1 MKRIGI
7 IVMTLVTAM
16 VTEASAA
23 GVCEYAGTSL
33 PYPCLGDH
41 EAYQV
46 PDSLEVVYID
56 HVGRHGARFL
66 SKASYTRDML
76 KFLDD
81 AGPLTPAGVRLRAL
95 CHRLDSVTAGRY
107 GALDS
112 IGMVEQTGI
121 GDRMSRRGAE
131 ALRQLDSVT
140 AIASYVPRC
149 VMSMDMCSHAVI
161 WNHPK
166 TEMGQGSGPRYNTL
180 VRFFDTDSAYLAY
193 DRSNKWKRVWEAYDA
208 KVSPVDAV
216 RRLIPNCNA
225 VSDKKLRKMARVMYK
240 IVAGANAV
248 FGSVDWQAFYTPD
261 EYRRAWQSE
270 NLRHYLTYSAN
281 GLSLTPSRM
290 SRSLVADI
298 AASLEHASR
307 PGYDGPAMTLRF
319 GHAETLMPLLS
330 QLAVPGCRYVTT
342 DWDRVADHWR
352 DYEVVPMATNLQ
364 LLLLRSKG
372 TDRLYVQSLHNE
384 QPAMPLMTYS
394 QAQEWLHQSLTR

>member
-16 VTEASAA
+16 VTASSAQI
-23 GVCEYAGTSL
+23 CEYAGTSL

-81 AGPLTPAGVRLRAL
+81 AGPLTAAGVRLRAL

-193 DRSNKWKRVWEAYDA
+193 DRSNEWKRIWEAYDA

-290 SRSLVADI
+290 SRHLVADI

-352 DYEVVPMATNLQ
+352 DYEVVPMAANLQ

-372 TDRLYVQSLHNE
+372 TDRMYVQTLHNE
-384 QPAMPLMTYS
+384 QPAMPLMTFIR
-394 QAQEWLHQSLTR
+394 AMEWLEQSLTR

>member
-1 MKRIGI
+1 
-7 IVMTLVTAM
+7 MTLVTAM
-16 VTEASAA
+16 VTASSAQI
-23 GVCEYAGTSL
+23 CEYAGTSL

-193 DRSNKWKRVWEAYDA
+193 DRSNEWKRIWEAYDA

-372 TDRLYVQSLHNE
+372 TDRMYVQTLHNE
-384 QPAMPLMTYS
+384 QPAMPLMTFIR
-394 QAQEWLHQSLTR
+394 AMEWLEQSLTR

>member
-16 VTEASAA
+16 VTASSAQI
-23 GVCEYAGTSL
+23 CEYAGTSL

-131 ALRQLDSVT
+131 ALCQLDSVT

-193 DRSNKWKRVWEAYDA
+193 DRSNEWKRVWEAYDA

-290 SRSLVADI
+290 SRHLVADI

-342 DWDRVADHWR
+342 DWSGVAGRWR
-352 DYEVVPMATNLQ
+352 DYEVVPMAANLQ

-372 TDRLYVQSLHNE
+372 TDRLYVQTLHNE
-384 QPAMPLMTYS
+384 QPAMPLMTFIR
-394 QAQEWLHQSLTR
+394 ATEWLEQSLTR

>member
-7 IVMTLVTAM
+7 IVMAVVTAI
-16 VTEASAA
+16 VTAASAQI
-23 GVCEYAGTSL
+23 CEYAGTSL
-33 PYPCLGDH
+33 PYPGAGDQ

-46 PDSLEVVYID
+46 PDSLEVVYVD

-66 SKASYTRDML
+66 SKASYTQDML
-76 KFLDD
+76 KFLDSE
-81 AGPLTPAGVRLRAL
+81 GPLTAAGVKLRAL
-95 CHRLDSVTAGRY
+95 CHRLDSVTAGHY

-149 VMSMDMCSHAVI
+149 VMSMDICSHAVI

-166 TEMGQGSGPRYNTL
+166 TEMRQGSGPRYNQL
-180 VRFFDTDSAYLAY
+180 VRFFDTDSAYIAY
-193 DRSNKWKRVWEAYDA
+193 DRSNEWKRVWEAYDA
-208 KVSPVDAV
+208 KVSPVAVV
-216 RRLIPNCNA
+216 RRLMANGNA
-225 VSDKKLRKMARVMYK
+225 VSDKEARRMARVMYK
-240 IVAGANAV
+240 IIAGANAV
-248 FGSVDWQAFYTPD
+248 FGSVDWRAFYTPQ
-261 EYRRAWQSE
+261 EYRHAWQSE

-290 SRSLVADI
+290 SRGLVADM
-298 AASLEHASR
+298 AASLEHASQ

-330 QLAVPGCRYVTT
+330 QLALPGCRYVTT
-342 DWDRVADHWR
+342 DWTRVADHWR
-352 DYEVVPMATNLQ
+352 DYEVVPMAANLQ
-364 LLLLRSKG
+364 LLLLRSKN
-372 TDRLYVQSLHNE
+372 TDRMYVQTLHNE
-384 QPAMPLMTYS
+384 LPAMPLQTYS
-394 QAQEWLHQSLTR
+394 QAVEWLEQSLAR

>member
-7 IVMTLVTAM
+7 IMTALMLAVLA
-16 VTEASAA
+16 ASSAQI
-23 GVCEYAGTSL
+23 CEYDGTSL
-33 PYPCLGDH
+33 PYPYDSDH

-81 AGPLTPAGVRLRAL
+81 AGPLMPAGVRLRAL
-95 CHRLDSVTAGRY
+95 CHRLDSVTSGRY

-112 IGMVEQTGI
+112 IGIVEQTGI

-149 VMSMDMCSHAVI
+149 VMSMDICSHAVI

-166 TEMGQGSGPRYNTL
+166 TEMRQGSGPRYNSL
-180 VRFFDTDSAYLAY
+180 VRFFDTDSAYITY
-193 DRSNKWKRVWEAYDA
+193 DRSNEWKRVWEAYDA
-208 KVSPVDAV
+208 KVSPVGAM
-216 RRLIPNCNA
+216 RRLVSDSGQI
-225 VSDKKLRKMARVMYK
+225 SDKKLRKMARVMYK

-248 FGSVDWQAFYTPD
+248 FDDVDWRAFYTPQ
-261 EYRRAWQSE
+261 EYRHAWQSE

-290 SRSLVADI
+290 SCSLVADI
-298 AASLEHASR
+298 AKSLERASR

-352 DYEVVPMATNLQ
+352 DYEVVPMAANLQ

-372 TDRLYVQSLHNE
+372 TDRLYVQALHNE
-384 QPAMPLMTYS
+384 QPAMPLMTYG
-394 QAQEWLHQSLTR
+394 QAQEWLEQSFTR

>member
-7 IVMTLVTAM
+7 IVMTVLTAM
-16 VTEASAA
+16 VTASSAQI
-23 GVCEYAGTSL
+23 CEYAGTSL

-193 DRSNKWKRVWEAYDA
+193 DRSNEWKRIWEAYDA

-216 RRLIPNCNA
+216 RRLVSDPGQT
-225 VSDKKLRKMARVMYK
+225 SDKKLRKMARVMYK

-394 QAQEWLHQSLTR
+394 QAQEWLEQSLTR

>member
-16 VTEASAA
+16 VTASSAQI
-23 GVCEYAGTSL
+23 CEYAGTSL

-193 DRSNKWKRVWEAYDA
+193 DRSNEWKRVWEEYDA

-298 AASLEHASR
+298 AASLEHASL

-319 GHAETLMPLLS
+319 GHTETLMPLLS

>member
-16 VTEASAA
+16 VTASSAQI
-23 GVCEYAGTSL
+23 CEYAGTSL

-81 AGPLTPAGVRLRAL
+81 SGSLTAAGVRLRAL

-166 TEMGQGSGPRYNTL
+166 AEMGQGSGPRYNTL

-193 DRSNKWKRVWEAYDA
+193 DRSNEWKRVWEAYDA

-216 RRLIPNCNA
+216 RRLIPNGNA

-298 AASLEHASR
+298 AASLERAAQ

>member
-7 IVMTLVTAM
+7 IVMTVLTAM
-16 VTEASAA
+16 VTASSAQI
-23 GVCEYAGTSL
+23 CEYAGTSL

-193 DRSNKWKRVWEAYDA
+193 DRSNEWKRVWEAYDA

-290 SRSLVADI
+290 SRHLVADI

-342 DWDRVADHWR
+342 DWSGVAGRWR
-352 DYEVVPMATNLQ
+352 DYEVVPMAANLQ

-394 QAQEWLHQSLTR
+394 QAQEWLDQSLTR

>member
-1 MKRIGI
+1 
-7 IVMTLVTAM
+7 
-16 VTEASAA
+16 
-23 GVCEYAGTSL
+23 
-33 PYPCLGDH
+33 
-41 EAYQV
+41 
-46 PDSLEVVYID
+46 
-56 HVGRHGARFL
+56 
-66 SKASYTRDML
+66 
-76 KFLDD
+76 
-81 AGPLTPAGVRLRAL
+81 
-95 CHRLDSVTAGRY
+95 
-107 GALDS
+107 
-112 IGMVEQTGI
+112 
-121 GDRMSRRGAE
+121 
-131 ALRQLDSVT
+131 
-140 AIASYVPRC
+140 
-149 VMSMDMCSHAVI
+149 
-161 WNHPK
+161 
-166 TEMGQGSGPRYNTL
+166 
-180 VRFFDTDSAYLAY
+180 
-193 DRSNKWKRVWEAYDA
+193 
-208 KVSPVDAV
+208 
-216 RRLIPNCNA
+216 
-225 VSDKKLRKMARVMYK
+225 MARVMYK

-342 DWDRVADHWR
+342 DWSGVAGHWR

-372 TDRLYVQSLHNE
+372 TDRLYVQTLHNE

-394 QAQEWLHQSLTR
+394 QAQEWLEQSLTR

>member
-16 VTEASAA
+16 VTASSAQI
-23 GVCEYAGTSL
+23 CEYAGTSL

-193 DRSNKWKRVWEAYDA
+193 DRSNEWKRIWEAYDA

-290 SRSLVADI
+290 SRHLVADI

-342 DWDRVADHWR
+342 DWSGVAGHWR

-372 TDRLYVQSLHNE
+372 TDRLYVQTLHNE

>member
-16 VTEASAA
+16 VTASSAQI
-23 GVCEYAGTSL
+23 CEYAGTSL

-81 AGPLTPAGVRLRAL
+81 SGPLTAAGVRLRAL

-112 IGMVEQTGI
+112 MGLGEQLGS
-121 GDRMSRRGAE
+121 GDWWSRRGAE

-193 DRSNKWKRVWEAYDA
+193 DRSNEWKRVWEAYDA

-290 SRSLVADI
+290 SRHLVADI

>member
-16 VTEASAA
+16 VTASSAQI
-23 GVCEYAGTSL
+23 CEYAGTSL

-166 TEMGQGSGPRYNTL
+166 TEMGQGSGPRYNKL
-180 VRFFDTDSAYLAY
+180 VRFFETDSAYLAY
-193 DRSNKWKRVWEAYDA
+193 DRSNEWKRVWEAYDA

-342 DWDRVADHWR
+342 DWSGVAGHWR
-352 DYEVVPMATNLQ
+352 DYEVVPMAANLQ

-372 TDRLYVQSLHNE
+372 TDRMYVQTLHNE
-384 QPAMPLMTYS
+384 QPAMPLMTFIR
-394 QAQEWLHQSLTR
+394 AMEWLEQSLTR

>member
-7 IVMTLVTAM
+7 IVMTVLTAM
-16 VTEASAA
+16 VTASSAQI
-23 GVCEYAGTSL
+23 CEYAGTSL

-81 AGPLTPAGVRLRAL
+81 AGPLTAAGVRLRAL

-149 VMSMDMCSHAVI
+149 VMSMDICSHAVI

-193 DRSNKWKRVWEAYDA
+193 DRSNEWKRVWEEYDA

-342 DWDRVADHWR
+342 DWSGVAGHWR
-352 DYEVVPMATNLQ
+352 DYEVVPMAANLQ

-372 TDRLYVQSLHNE
+372 TDRLYVQTLHNE
-384 QPAMPLMTYS
+384 QPAMPLMTFIR
-394 QAQEWLHQSLTR
+394 AMEWLEQSLTR

>member
-16 VTEASAA
+16 VTASSAQI
-23 GVCEYAGTSL
+23 CEYAGTSL

-81 AGPLTPAGVRLRAL
+81 SGPLTAAGVRLRAL

-193 DRSNKWKRVWEAYDA
+193 DRSNEWKRVWEAYDA

-270 NLRHYLTYSAN
+270 NLGHYLTYSAN

>member
-16 VTEASAA
+16 VTAASAQI
-23 GVCEYAGTSL
+23 CEYAGTSL
-33 PYPCLGDH
+33 PYPCLNDH

-95 CHRLDSVTAGRY
+95 CHRLDSMTAGRY

-140 AIASYVPRC
+140 TIASYVPRC
-149 VMSMDMCSHAVI
+149 VMSMDICSHAVI

-166 TEMGQGSGPRYNTL
+166 TEMRQGSGPRYNKL
-180 VRFFDTDSAYLAY
+180 VRFFETDSAYIAY
-193 DRSNKWKRVWEAYDA
+193 DRSNEWKRIWEAYDA

-298 AASLEHASR
+298 TASLEHASR

-330 QLAVPGCRYVTT
+330 QLGLPECRYVTT
-342 DWDRVADHWR
+342 DWDRVADNWH
-352 DYEVVPMATNLQ
+352 DYEVVPMAANLQ
-364 LLLLRSKG
+364 LLLLRNKG
-372 TDRLYVQSLHNE
+372 TDRLYVQTLHNE

-394 QAQEWLHQSLTR
+394 QAQEWLEQSLTR

>member
-7 IVMTLVTAM
+7 IVMAMVTAM
-16 VTEASAA
+16 VTASSAQI
-23 GVCEYAGTSL
+23 CEYAGTSL
-33 PYPCLGDH
+33 PYPYHGDR

-46 PDSLEVVYID
+46 PDSLEVVYVD

-66 SKASYTRDML
+66 SKASYTQDML
-76 KFLDD
+76 KFLDSE
-81 AGPLTPAGVRLRAL
+81 GPLTAAGVKLRAL
-95 CHRLDSVTAGRY
+95 CHRLDSVTAGHY

-149 VMSMDMCSHAVI
+149 VMSMDICSHAVI

-166 TEMGQGSGPRYNTL
+166 TEMGQGSGPRYNQL
-180 VRFFDTDSAYLAY
+180 VRFFDTDSAYIAY
-193 DRSNKWKRVWEAYDA
+193 DRSNEWKRVWEKYDA
-208 KVSPVDAV
+208 KVSPVNAV
-216 RRLIPNCNA
+216 RRLIPDGNA

-240 IVAGANAV
+240 IVSGANAV
-248 FGSVDWQAFYTPD
+248 FGDVDWRAFYTPQ

-290 SRSLVADI
+290 SCSLVADI
-298 AASLEHASR
+298 AKSLERASR

-342 DWDRVADHWR
+342 DWNRVAEHWH
-352 DYEVVPMATNLQ
+352 DYEVVPMAANLQ

-372 TDRLYVQSLHNE
+372 SDRMYVQTLHNE
-384 QPAMPLMTYS
+384 QPAMPLMTYR
-394 QAQEWLHQSLTR
+394 QAQEWLDQSLTR

>member
-16 VTEASAA
+16 VTASSAQI
-23 GVCEYAGTSL
+23 CEYAGTSL

-81 AGPLTPAGVRLRAL
+81 SGPLTAAGVRLRAL

-193 DRSNKWKRVWEAYDA
+193 DRSNEWKRVWEAYDA

-342 DWDRVADHWR
+342 DWSGVAGHWR

-372 TDRLYVQSLHNE
+372 TDRLYVQTLHNE

-394 QAQEWLHQSLTR
+394 QAQEWLEQSLTR

>member
-1 MKRIGI
+1 MA
-7 IVMTLVTAM
+7 VLAV
-16 VTEASAA
+16 SAA
-23 GVCEYAGTSL
+23 GVSDYAGTSL
-33 PYPCLGDH
+33 PYPGPGDR

-66 SKASYTRDML
+66 SKASYTWDML
-76 KFLDD
+76 RFLDS
-81 AGPLTPAGVRLRAL
+81 AGPLTSAGAKMRAL
-95 CHRLDSVTAGRY
+95 CHRLDSVMAGRY

-112 IGMVEQTGI
+112 IGMSEQTGI
-121 GDRMSRRGAE
+121 GTRMAERGAE

-193 DRSNKWKRVWEAYDA
+193 DRSNEWERVWEAYDA

-216 RRLIPNCNA
+216 RRLIPNGNA
-225 VSDKKLRKMARVMYK
+225 VSDKGLRKMARVMYK

-248 FGSVDWQAFYTPD
+248 FGDVDWRAFYTPQ

-290 SRSLVADI
+290 SCSLVADI
-298 AASLEHASR
+298 ARSLERASH
-307 PGYDGPAMTLRF
+307 PGYEGPAMTLRF

-330 QLAVPGCRYVTT
+330 QLDVPGCRYVTT
-342 DWDRVADHWR
+342 DWERVADHWR
-352 DYEVVPMATNLQ
+352 DYEVVPMAANLQ
-364 LLLLRSKG
+364 LLLMRSKG

-394 QAQEWLHQSLTR
+394 QAQEWLDQSLTR

>member
-7 IVMTLVTAM
+7 IVMTVLTAM
-16 VTEASAA
+16 VTASSAQI
-23 GVCEYAGTSL
+23 CEYAGTSL

-81 AGPLTPAGVRLRAL
+81 SGPLTPAGVRLRAL

-149 VMSMDMCSHAVI
+149 VMSMDICSHAVI

-166 TEMGQGSGPRYNTL
+166 TEMRQGSGPRYNTL

-193 DRSNKWKRVWEAYDA
+193 DRSNEWKRVWEAYDA

-216 RRLIPNCNA
+216 RRLVSDPGQT
-225 VSDKKLRKMARVMYK
+225 SDKKLRKMARVMYK

-298 AASLEHASR
+298 AASLERAAQ

-372 TDRLYVQSLHNE
+372 TDRLYVQILHNE

>member
-16 VTEASAA
+16 VTASSAQI
-23 GVCEYAGTSL
+23 CEYAGTSL
-33 PYPCLGDH
+33 PYPCHGDR

-81 AGPLTPAGVRLRAL
+81 SGPLTPAGVKLRAL

-112 IGMVEQTGI
+112 IGMVEQTGL

-180 VRFFDTDSAYLAY
+180 VRFFETDSAYLAY
-193 DRSNKWKRVWEAYDA
+193 DRSNEWKRVWEEYDA

-342 DWDRVADHWR
+342 DWSGVAGHWR
-352 DYEVVPMATNLQ
+352 DYEVVPMAANLQ

-372 TDRLYVQSLHNE
+372 TDRMYVQTLHNE
-384 QPAMPLMTYS
+384 QPAMPLMTFIR
-394 QAQEWLHQSLTR
+394 AMEWLEQSLTR

>member
-16 VTEASAA
+16 VTASSAQI
-23 GVCEYAGTSL
+23 CEYAGTSL

-81 AGPLTPAGVRLRAL
+81 SGPLTPAGVKLRAL

-112 IGMVEQTGI
+112 IGMVEQTGL

-140 AIASYVPRC
+140 AIASYLPRC

-180 VRFFDTDSAYLAY
+180 VRFFETDSAYLAY
-193 DRSNKWKRVWEAYDA
+193 DRSNEWKRVWEEYDA

-342 DWDRVADHWR
+342 DWSGVAGHWR

-372 TDRLYVQSLHNE
+372 TDRLYVQTLHNE
-384 QPAMPLMTYS
+384 QPAMPLMTFIR
-394 QAQEWLHQSLTR
+394 AMEWLEQSLTR

>member
-16 VTEASAA
+16 VTASSAQI
-23 GVCEYAGTSL
+23 CEYAGTSL
-33 PYPCLGDH
+33 PYPCHGDR

-81 AGPLTPAGVRLRAL
+81 SGPLTPAGVKLRAL

-193 DRSNKWKRVWEAYDA
+193 DRSNEWKRVWEEYDA

-342 DWDRVADHWR
+342 DWSGVAGHWR
-352 DYEVVPMATNLQ
+352 DYEVVPMAANLQ

-372 TDRLYVQSLHNE
+372 TDRMYVQTLHNE
-384 QPAMPLMTYS
+384 QPAMPLMTFIR
-394 QAQEWLHQSLTR
+394 AMEWLEQSLTR

>member
-16 VTEASAA
+16 VTASSAQI
-23 GVCEYAGTSL
+23 CEYAGTSL

-193 DRSNKWKRVWEAYDA
+193 DRSNEWKRVWEAYDA

-290 SRSLVADI
+290 SRHLVADI

-342 DWDRVADHWR
+342 DWSGVAGRWR
-352 DYEVVPMATNLQ
+352 DYEVVPMAANLQ

-372 TDRLYVQSLHNE
+372 TDRLYVQTLHNE
-384 QPAMPLMTYS
+384 QPAMPLMTFIR
-394 QAQEWLHQSLTR
+394 AMEWLEQSLTR

>member
-1 MKRIGI
+1 
-7 IVMTLVTAM
+7 MTLVTAM
-16 VTEASAA
+16 VTASSAQI
-23 GVCEYAGTSL
+23 CEYAGTSL

-81 AGPLTPAGVRLRAL
+81 AGPLTAAGVRLRAL

-193 DRSNKWKRVWEAYDA
+193 DRSNEWKRIWEAYDA

-216 RRLIPNCNA
+216 RRLVSDPGQT
-225 VSDKKLRKMARVMYK
+225 SDKKLRKMARVMYK

-298 AASLEHASR
+298 AASLEHASL

-319 GHAETLMPLLS
+319 GHTETLMPLLS

-394 QAQEWLHQSLTR
+394 QAQEWLEQSLTR

>member
-16 VTEASAA
+16 VTASSAQI
-23 GVCEYAGTSL
+23 CEYAGTSL

-81 AGPLTPAGVRLRAL
+81 AGPLTAAGVRLRAL

-193 DRSNKWKRVWEAYDA
+193 DRSNEWKRVWEAYDA

-290 SRSLVADI
+290 SRHLVADI

-342 DWDRVADHWR
+342 DWSGVAGRWR
-352 DYEVVPMATNLQ
+352 DYEVVPMAANLQ

-372 TDRLYVQSLHNE
+372 TDRLYVQTLHNE
-384 QPAMPLMTYS
+384 QPAMPLMTFIR
-394 QAQEWLHQSLTR
+394 AMEWLEQSLTR

>member
-1 MKRIGI
+1 MA
-7 IVMTLVTAM
+7 VVTAM
-16 VTEASAA
+16 VTAASAQ
-23 GVCEYAGTSL
+23 VCEYAGTSL
-33 PYPCLGDH
+33 PYPSPG
-41 EAYQV
+41 EQAVYQV

-66 SKASYTRDML
+66 SKASYTQDML
-76 KFLDD
+76 KFLDSE
-81 AGPLTPAGVRLRAL
+81 GPLTAAGVKLRAL

-149 VMSMDMCSHAVI
+149 VMSMDICSHAVI

-166 TEMGQGSGPRYNTL
+166 TEMRQGSGPRYNRL
-180 VRFFDTDSAYLAY
+180 VRFFDTDSAYIAY
-193 DRSNKWKRVWEAYDA
+193 DRSNEWKLVWEKYDA
-208 KVSPVDAV
+208 KVSPVNAV
-216 RRLIPNCNA
+216 RRLIPAGNA
-225 VSDKKLRKMARVMYK
+225 VSDKKQRKMARVMYK

-248 FGSVDWQAFYTPD
+248 FGDVDWRAFYTPQ

-290 SRSLVADI
+290 SCSLVAWQR
-298 AASLEHASR
+298 AWSVPR
-307 PGYDGPAMTLRF
+307 GPVM
-319 GHAETLMPLLS
+319 
-330 QLAVPGCRYVTT
+330 
-342 DWDRVADHWR
+342 
-352 DYEVVPMATNLQ
+352 
-364 LLLLRSKG
+364 
-372 TDRLYVQSLHNE
+372 TDR
-384 QPAMPLMTYS
+384 
-394 QAQEWLHQSLTR
+394 R

>member
-16 VTEASAA
+16 VTASSAQI
-23 GVCEYAGTSL
+23 CEYAGTSL
-33 PYPCLGDH
+33 PYPCPGDH

-81 AGPLTPAGVRLRAL
+81 SGPLTAAGVRLRAL

-193 DRSNKWKRVWEAYDA
+193 DRSNEWKRVWEAYDA

-216 RRLIPNCNA
+216 RRLIPNGNA

-342 DWDRVADHWR
+342 DWSGVAGHWR

>member
-1 MKRIGI
+1 
-7 IVMTLVTAM
+7 MTLVTAM
-16 VTEASAA
+16 VTASSAQI
-23 GVCEYAGTSL
+23 CEYAGTSL

-46 PDSLEVVYID
+46 PYSLEVVYID

-66 SKASYTRDML
+66 SKASSTRDML

-81 AGPLTPAGVRLRAL
+81 SGPLTPAGVKLRAL

-193 DRSNKWKRVWEAYDA
+193 DRSNEWKRVWEAYDA

-298 AASLEHASR
+298 AASLEHASL

-372 TDRLYVQSLHNE
+372 TDRMYVQTLHNE
-384 QPAMPLMTYS
+384 HPAMPLMTYS
-394 QAQEWLHQSLTR
+394 QAQEWLEQSLTR

>member
-1 MKRIGI
+1 
-7 IVMTLVTAM
+7 MTALMLAVLA
-16 VTEASAA
+16 ASSAQI
-23 GVCEYAGTSL
+23 CEYAGTSL
-33 PYPCLGDH
+33 PYPGHGDS
-41 EAYQV
+41 EAYRV
-46 PDSLEVVYID
+46 PDSLDVVYID

-66 SKASYTRDML
+66 SKASYTRNML
-76 KFLDD
+76 KFLDS
-81 AGPLTPAGVRLRAL
+81 AGPLTAAGVKLRAL
-95 CHRLDSVTAGRY
+95 CHRLDSVTSGRY

-149 VMSMDMCSHAVI
+149 VMSMDICSHAVI

-166 TEMGQGSGPRYNTL
+166 TEMRQGSGPRYNSL
-180 VRFFDTDSAYLAY
+180 MRFFDTDSAYITY
-193 DRSNKWKRVWEAYDA
+193 DRSNEWKRVWEAYDA
-208 KVSPVDAV
+208 KVSPVGAM
-216 RRLIPNCNA
+216 RRLVSDSGQI
-225 VSDKKLRKMARVMYK
+225 SDKKLRKMARVMYK

-248 FGSVDWQAFYTPD
+248 FDDVDWRAFYTPQ
-261 EYRRAWQSE
+261 EYRHAWQSE

-290 SRSLVADI
+290 SCSLVADI
-298 AASLEHASR
+298 ARSLERASR

-330 QLAVPGCRYVTT
+330 QLDVPGCRYVTNEWT
-342 DWDRVADHWR
+342 RVVEHWR
-352 DYEVVPMATNLQ
+352 DYEVVPMAANLQ
-364 LLLLRSKG
+364 LLLMRSKG
-372 TDRLYVQSLHNE
+372 SDRLYVQTLHNE

-394 QAQEWLHQSLTR
+394 QAQEWLEQSLTR

>member
-16 VTEASAA
+16 VTASSAQI
-23 GVCEYAGTSL
+23 CEYAGTSL

-81 AGPLTPAGVRLRAL
+81 AGPLTAAGVRLRAL

-180 VRFFDTDSAYLAY
+180 VRFFETDSAYLAY
-193 DRSNKWKRVWEAYDA
+193 DRSNEWKRVWEAYDA

-248 FGSVDWQAFYTPD
+248 FGDVDWQAFYTPD

-342 DWDRVADHWR
+342 DWSGVAGHWR
-352 DYEVVPMATNLQ
+352 DYEVVPMAANLQ

-372 TDRLYVQSLHNE
+372 TDRMYVQTLHNE
-384 QPAMPLMTYS
+384 QPAMPLMTFIR
-394 QAQEWLHQSLTR
+394 AMEWLEQSLTR